1 MSFPLCATG
10 ADDHVRLLQILHS
23 TTLRSLFRYRNM
35 APSTSKKRENHS
47 ATRTNPEAKRPRTER
62 DVDISEQTTDTSDNS
77 ETAASMADA
86 DHMVVASDDRV
97 SGTTPAVP
105 SPSTVEGVNTT
116 ILVGT
121 RSFFDQRLVDR
132 LNTMNAYCNPASC
145 CYSIQTLPIEDT
157 VWGNIGYG
165 PDDNTEVIFNNFV
178 ELKTRNPTRRAGVK
192 FRPLL
197 ECDFDKAVLL
207 SHGRSHPAKGDADVP
222 HALWA
227 SRWINDYGQPDDD
240 LKLFKRSFDATETF
254 QSKLSMDKYPADQIK
269 PGNVAL
275 VETAVTH
282 WAVKDDAAV
291 ADSPSSPSKGKK
303 SKRKEWKNWNVHFR
317 IDAISI
323 IHQGEG
329 LNEGGAGEDVK
340 F

>member
-1 MSFPLCATG
+1 
-10 ADDHVRLLQILHS
+10 
-23 TTLRSLFRYRNM
+23 M

-62 DVDISEQTTDTSDNS
+62 DVDISEQTTDTSDKYVLPFPATLTKLSSSHSS

-86 DHMVVASDDRV
+86 DHLVVASDDRV

-116 ILVGT
+116 ISVGT

-132 LNTMNAYCNPASC
+132 LNTMNAYRNPASC

-157 VWGNIGYG
+157 VWGNVGYG
-165 PDDNTEVIFNNFV
+165 PDDNSEYLYLGGQRVLVRFVAEVIFNNFV

-197 ECDFDKAVLL
+197 ECDFDKA
-207 SHGRSHPAKGDADVP
+207 SSPSASGDADVP

-227 SRWINDYGQPDDD
+227 SRWMNDYGQPDDD
-240 LKLFKRSFDATETF
+240 LKLFERSFDATETF

-275 VETAVTH
+275 VETAVTR